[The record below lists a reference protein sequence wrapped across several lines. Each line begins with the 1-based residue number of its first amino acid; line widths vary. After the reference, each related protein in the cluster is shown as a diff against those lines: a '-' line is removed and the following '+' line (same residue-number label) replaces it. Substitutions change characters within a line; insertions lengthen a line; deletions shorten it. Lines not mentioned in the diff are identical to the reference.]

1 MEELD
6 LLQLAGGGRH
16 RVAKVGQQQHRDA
29 AHPAA
34 GAGDQHRAGSGIEPH
49 VHQLFHTQPGGESGG
64 AEQHGLAW
72 RHACRAAHHP
82 GGRHADV
89 LGKATWAVHSQIV
102 AGDDHLIA
110 RLELTG
116 STLHHLAGSVDAG
129 GMRIRAGHP
138 ATAGGG
144 QRVLVVE
151 RGVAH
156 TNEHLARRQLGK
168 LTLDDGLVE

>member
-34 GAGDQHRAGSGIEPH
+34 GAGDQHRAGGGIEPH
-49 VHQLFHTQPGGESGG
+49 VHQLFHTQPGGEAGG
-64 AEQHGLAW
+64 AEQHGLA
-72 RHACRAAHHP
+72 RAHARRTAHHP
-82 GGRHADV
+82 SGRHADV
-89 LGKATWAVHSQIV
+89 LGEAAGAVHSQAI

-110 RLELTG
+110 RPELG
-116 STLHHLAGSVDAG
+116 GNGLHHLAGGIDAG
-129 GMRIRAGHP
+129 GVRILAGH
-138 ATAGGG
+138 AAVAGGG

-151 RGVAH
+151 R
-156 TNEHLARRQLGK
+156 
-168 LTLDDGLVE
+168 